1 MIIDKTRELIIKA
14 KLYVL
19 YNPTPPIADGYYS
32 GSSTVS
38 DPENLYPINRNSQ
51 QDRFE
56 NLGGKKYNLKPS
68 FFNNVTTIV
77 DSHIPPVNPQVGA
90 TRCTFSYGGIEPDA
104 AHPIYNLLKGPTENY
119 NPNFLFPAK
128 ISEQKTVVPQNPN
141 LQVPMMPFTLNNPYG
156 ANKVLTTY
164 NIWALTDANG
174 NLVTT
179 DATKYEGQIST
190 FNNQPVLKTKSDSNG
205 ESIIVIESPE
215 TTSYIK
221 RIFPLSKD
229 VIYDTESTL
238 YAAKKTVENNEEVFK
253 TVAQKVIERG
263 AENNSFHLSL
273 SPAFDQNNRN
283 GKDSAIIINI
293 GYASKQFNNVAYQI
307 ELRPNK
313 SKFFTITAGNQKLE
327 QKIENLPVVS
337 YSNGV
342 LTSSIDIY
350 MHFLKDIALIGFSP
364 QTETWKNLS
373 PISQNKNTDS
383 SKNKFINFLPKDA
396 TITIQCSYAS
406 CSVSY
411 GALAFNNFDS
421 ESDDFRPHVTFKHNT
436 SQPTFELD
444 PYNGYKNIK
453 DNGVSHYQDSRSGN
467 SQVQFV
473 SDYVNNGYGQVRYNS
488 VIGGPVLTK
497 IENKLLSDKGVPLYN
512 IAPDNSLLNLIGGN
526 DPGSTSPAYD
536 ISQYVES
543 WEVRYNHGNS
553 NLIFSDANVTLKN
566 FDAGYDQE
574 TKYNGMNILGLIEK
588 NLIAIELSAG
598 YGDETSIFFQGFI
611 MKSTTERSSSGSV
624 TTFDCVDVGK
634 EVLTGTTFQNYV
646 LFAGSKLK
654 YAIYRCF
661 QHSGFHPYLR
671 LMENPGYLKSLNA
684 NMSYTQLEYKT
695 VTAKQGDSII
705 SHLTTFLDDYMT
717 KQTELPFLRFDY
729 SRQVFEIDWR
739 YDKKFKDELKLFGID
754 LADANTRDAYFKEQ
768 LEDWHGLL
776 AGNFRIGTDNGNFY
790 SYFEARGS
798 GYEGFIAD
806 YKTFAQGPG
815 FQSIINGDY
824 SVAGYVGFNKAF
836 YKNLGPLFPDY
847 LSVKTW
853 LRNKIDILTK
863 PIYSLDFTCYV
874 KRPLNVHGSF
884 TIKSMSNNPSKVT
897 DAYLYT
903 SVTYNCNKKEN
914 VITARVTGAQSTK
927 LEK

>member
-32 GSSTVS
+32 GSSTVQ
-38 DPENLYPINRNSQ
+38 DPENIFPINRNSQ
-51 QDRFE
+51 QDRYQT
-56 NLGGKKYNLKPS
+56 LGGKKYNLNTS
-68 FFNNVTTIV
+68 FFNQVTSMV

-90 TRCTFSYGGIEPDA
+90 TRCTFAYGGIEPDK
-104 AHPIYNLLKGPTENY
+104 AHPIYNLLKGPTESY
-119 NPNFLFPAK
+119 APNFLFPAK
-128 ISEQKTVVPQNPN
+128 VAEQKPVTPQNPN
-141 LQVPMMPFTLNNPYG
+141 LQVPMMPFTNNNPYG
-156 ANKVLTTY
+156 ANDVLTTY
-164 NIWALTDANG
+164 NIWALTDSKG
-174 NLVTT
+174 NLITT
-179 DATKYEGQIST
+179 DVNKYEGQISSYS
-190 FNNQPVLKTKSDSNG
+190 NEPVLKTKADTNG
-205 ESIIVIESPE
+205 ESIITIESPE
-215 TTSYIK
+215 TTAYVK

-229 VIYDTESTL
+229 VIYDENSTL
-238 YAAKKTVENNEEVFK
+238 YAAKKTVENNQEVFQ
-253 TVAQKVIERG
+253 TVAQRVTERG
-263 AENNSFHLSL
+263 SDNNSFHLSL
-273 SPAFDQNNRN
+273 SPAFYQNNRN
-283 GKDSAIIINI
+283 GKDSSIIINI
-293 GYASKQFNNVAYQI
+293 GYASKQYNNVAYQI

-327 QKIENLPVVS
+327 QKLKNLPVVS

-350 MHFLKDIALIGFSP
+350 MHFLKDIVLIGFSP
-364 QTETWKNLS
+364 ATESWENLS
-373 PISQNKNTDS
+373 PISQNKNSDS

-396 TITIQCSYAS
+396 TIEIVCSYAS
-406 CSVSY
+406 CSISY
-411 GALAFNNFDS
+411 GALAFNNFNS
-421 ESDDFRPHVTFKHNT
+421 EADDYRPHITFPHNT

-444 PYNGYKNIK
+444 PYDGYKNIK
-453 DNGVSHYQDSRSGN
+453 DNGVSHYPDSRSGQ

-488 VIGGPVLTK
+488 VIGGPILTK
-497 IENKLLSDKGVPLYN
+497 VENKLLDKDKPLYS
-512 IAPDNSLLNLIGGN
+512 IAPDNSLLYPIGGS
-526 DPGSTSPAYD
+526 DPGSTSPAFD

-543 WEVRYNHGNS
+543 WEVRYNQGNS
-553 NLIFSDANVTLKN
+553 NLIFSDATVTLKN

-574 TKYNGMNILGLIEK
+574 TKYNGMNILSLIEK

-598 YGDETSIFFQGFI
+598 YGDETNIFFQGFI
-611 MKSTTERSSSGSV
+611 LKSTTERSSSGSV

-634 EVLTGTTFQNYV
+634 EILQSTTFQNYV
-646 LFAGSKLK
+646 LFAGSKIK
-654 YAIYRCF
+654 YSIYRCF

-671 LMENPGYLKSLNA
+671 LMENPGYLNSLNA
-684 NMSYTQLEYKT
+684 NMSYTQLENKT
-695 VTAKQGDSII
+695 IRANQNDQII
-705 SHLTTFLDDYMT
+705 SLLTTFLDDYMT

-776 AGNFRIGTDNGNFY
+776 AGNFRVSTDNGNFY

-798 GYEGFIAD
+798 GYEGFISARQP
-806 YKTFAQGPG
+806 FAQGPG

-824 SVAGYVGFNKAF
+824 SVAGYVGFNKVF
-836 YKNLGPLFPDY
+836 FKNLGPLFPDY
-847 LSVKTW
+847 LSVQTW
-853 LRNKIDILTK
+853 LNNKIQIQK
-863 PIYSLDFTCYV
+863 RPIYSLDFTCYV